1 MADYFCQF
9 SCMFDVGT
17 AENAVRAIE
26 IQRQQAVAL
35 FDEEGSDP
43 GFDVQHDPE
52 IGPGAVWISS
62 DEYGEPEHVIA
73 FVLACAEAF
82 DLRGRWGFRWALTC
96 SRPRLDGFG
105 GGAQV
110 IDLGARKSVGWI
122 DCEHWLLGAL
132 DLGSDAE
139 PGIAQSAAAGGE
151 QVVGAGAHSTED

>member
-9 SCMFDVGT
+9 SCMLDVGT

-26 IQRQQAVAL
+26 IQRQQAVTQ
-35 FDEEGSDP
+35 FDEDGSDL

-52 IGPGAVWISS
+52 TGPGALWIRS

-82 DLRGRWGFRWALTC
+82 ELTGRWGFAWALTC
-96 SRPRLDGFG
+96 SKPRLDGFG

-110 IDLGARKSVGWI
+110 IDLGAHKGVGWI

-132 DLGSDAE
+132 DPVSDAE
-139 PGIAQSAAAGGE
+139 TGIAQSKAVGGE
-151 QVVGAGAHSTED
+151 RVVGAGARPAED